1 MKKQKWEL
9 GGHKNC
15 LVASCGA
22 WGGEEED
29 SRPRDGQQVG
39 MSMPPY
45 SGWVSVASP
54 LVPHLHGVFGKEDL
68 LYIEVFAIS
77 SLLGCMWF
85 VLISRGGRAWPE
97 DLIFLE
103 FGFRTSVPTF
113 WDFWE
118 VKGSDNVGGKNKRKQ
133 VCILEIWLRAFM
145 GRKEVTKELPALLAC
160 AERKASWCSKSSST
174 KSPPDGAS
182 VSRNNRW
189 CFYNLSE
196 ACSWVDGER
205 QYLRTTGL
213 QEVVKLLLPI
223 HIFFN
228 SAFAEECYL
237 SLSHCFSFVPFFL
250 IALSVGL
257 FLNLFIFLPPPSLSS
272 YFHFDLSNRKS
283 YFKLTRRC

>member
-1 MKKQKWEL
+1 M
-9 GGHKNC
+9 
-15 LVASCGA
+15 VASCGA

-113 WDFWE
+113 
-118 VKGSDNVGGKNKRKQ
+118 
-133 VCILEIWLRAFM
+133 
-145 GRKEVTKELPALLAC
+145 
-160 AERKASWCSKSSST
+160 
-174 KSPPDGAS
+174 
-182 VSRNNRW
+182 
-189 CFYNLSE
+189 
-196 ACSWVDGER
+196 
-205 QYLRTTGL
+205 
-213 QEVVKLLLPI
+213 
-223 HIFFN
+223 
-228 SAFAEECYL
+228 
-237 SLSHCFSFVPFFL
+237 
-250 IALSVGL
+250 
-257 FLNLFIFLPPPSLSS
+257 
-272 YFHFDLSNRKS
+272 
-283 YFKLTRRC
+283 